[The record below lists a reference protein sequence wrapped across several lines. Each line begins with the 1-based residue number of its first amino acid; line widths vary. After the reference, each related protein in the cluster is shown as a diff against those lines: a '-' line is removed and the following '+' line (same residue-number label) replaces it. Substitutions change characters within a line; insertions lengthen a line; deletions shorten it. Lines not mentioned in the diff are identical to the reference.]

1 MDISWLL
8 ESFVK
13 SVEQILIE
21 WLRNIFDYEILRLYI
36 YIQMLTY
43 PYIYIYM
50 GPIYTSCF
58 QVDFRGMS
66 QNLEILK

>member
-43 PYIYIYM
+43 PYIYIY
-50 GPIYTSCF
+50 TSCF